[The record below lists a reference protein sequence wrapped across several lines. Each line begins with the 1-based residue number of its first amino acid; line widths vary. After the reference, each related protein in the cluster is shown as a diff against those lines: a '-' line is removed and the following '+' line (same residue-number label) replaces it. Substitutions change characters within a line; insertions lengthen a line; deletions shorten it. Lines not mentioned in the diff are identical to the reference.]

1 MSNLTPTLQRVRFE
15 EVTPANEYAAF
26 FDASI
31 ESLAAHLDLP
41 IFEGYD
47 DLDDIRLAFLTLPSG
62 ATVTLGQYPRSPE
75 PGTYLYVV
83 AITQETPK
91 LVVESC
97 QQLKISKQEILWV
110 HPDFQDG
117 FERLSAATG
126 DFPRQHQTPHVE
138 EFVCDSRYEPI
149 DCFHYSLLIYPKQKF
164 PEYWAMLQHN
174 LGLAYYHRI
183 QGERRE
189 NLEKS
194 IECFKNSMQIYTLS
208 KFPSKWEINMQ
219 DLSASNRS
227 LQSCLTTYFESSINP
242 DDRLTSNNRR
252 TSIDISG

>member
-1 MSNLTPTLQRVRFE
+1 MSDLTPTLQRVRFE

-31 ESLAAHLDLP
+31 ESLFAHLDVP

-47 DLDDIRLAFLTLPSG
+47 DLDDMRLAFLTLPSG
-62 ATVTLGQYPRSPE
+62 STVTLGQYPRAPE

-97 QQLKISKQEILWV
+97 QQLKISNQEILWI
-110 HPDFQDG
+110 HPDCQDE
-117 FERLSAATG
+117 FDRLYAAAG
-126 DFPRQHQTPHVE
+126 DFSRQHQTTHVAE
-138 EFVCDSRYEPI
+138 LARDSRYEPI
-149 DCFHYSLLIYPKQKF
+149 DCFYHSLLIFPKQKF

-183 QGERRE
+183 PGDRKD

-194 IECFKNSMQIYTLS
+194 IECFKNSMQIYTQS
-208 KFPSKWEINMQ
+208 EFPSKWEINQQ
-219 DLSASNRS
+219 DLSAANRS
-227 LQSCLTTYFESSINP
+227 LDLCKSTLADTT
-242 DDRLTSNNRR
+242 R
-252 TSIDISG
+252 TR